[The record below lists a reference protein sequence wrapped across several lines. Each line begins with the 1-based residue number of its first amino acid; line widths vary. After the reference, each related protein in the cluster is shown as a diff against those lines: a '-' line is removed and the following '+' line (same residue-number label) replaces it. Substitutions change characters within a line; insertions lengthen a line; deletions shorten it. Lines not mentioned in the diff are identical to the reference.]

1 MLHHYFDQIYCI
13 NLDRRPDRWEHCQQE
28 FSKHGIEQVTR
39 FSAVDAKQIQLPFDA
54 MYNAELSCTLSHLK
68 VLEQAI
74 ATAAERVLILEDDV
88 VFHDR
93 LGEFFD
99 HYWRQLPLDWDV
111 CLMGGNHIEPPQP
124 ITANLLKT
132 RRTYAL
138 HAYSVHQK
146 SLVSVQQYLAHQV
159 QKILQHSEKSTFS
172 AAPDFLIADLQPSF
186 NFYSFSPPLAWQLE
200 GYSDLQSAIVSYD
213 CLQPQTVT
221 GYGAIAQSPSSPAN
235 QQSIQTITQ
244 DRFQIADLPR
254 LEQALQDISELRTW
268 RSQPHAICYYG
279 ATPYAATVRL
289 LGLAQAAQDWKIP
302 FVCLQHGQEEAIE
315 SLRQTYP
322 NLLLIVSNPERL
334 SYIEPLLRS
343 PQNPNTKLVIFGRY
357 IDEAPST
364 DLYVAN
370 MCDAEKVALKQYASR
385 IDLAISELS
394 LEGNAYLLRPYML
407 ELGIPVMSFP
417 WGVNLTCHT
426 PTFARAERDLLFV
439 GTFSEKG
446 SRIKQFWAEP
456 LKRFSQLLIGPDW
469 TQSPFSNTHNSVL
482 STQEFN
488 QQAPYLYSSSTIA
501 LNLHHAFEVE
511 GFTCNERVFNAPAC
525 GGFVV
530 SDRARRIRDFLG
542 PDELVMADNPR
553 EYLEAIEYFVQYPE
567 RRYPYMRKAIET
579 LYRHHTYHHRL
590 ADLLAVVF
598 RGQPIS
604 SFCPVMDFV
613 QF

>member
-1 MLHHYFDQIYCI
+1 MLHHYFDHIYCI

-28 FSKHGIEQVTR
+28 FSKHGINQVTR
-39 FSAVDAKQIQLPFDA
+39 FSAVDAKQLKLPFDS

-74 ATAAERVLILEDDV
+74 ATATGRILILEDDV
-88 VFHDR
+88 VFHDQ
-93 LGEFFD
+93 LGALFD
-99 HYWRQLPLDWDV
+99 HYWKQLPLDWDV

-124 ITANLLKT
+124 VSANLLKT
-132 RRTYAL
+132 SRTYAL
-138 HAYSVHQK
+138 HAYSVHRK
-146 SLVSVQQYLAHQV
+146 SLGSIQQYLAQRV
-159 QKILQHSEKSTFS
+159 QQILQHREKSTFS
-172 AAPDFLIADLQPSF
+172 AAPDFLIADLQPSL

-213 CLQPQTVT
+213 CLQPQVITAAA
-221 GYGAIAQSPSSPAN
+221 GASESTASNAS

-244 DRFQIADLPR
+244 DRFQIANLYR
-254 LEQALQDISELRTW
+254 LEQELQTLSELKAW

-289 LGLAQAAQDWKIP
+289 LGLAQAAQDWQIP
-302 FVCLQHGQEEAIE
+302 FIFLQHGQEATIE

-334 SYIEPLLRS
+334 PYIEPLLRS
-343 PQNPNTKLVIFGRY
+343 PQFPNTKLVIFGRY

-364 DLYVAN
+364 DLYVAT
-370 MCDAEKVALKQYASR
+370 MCNAEKIALKQYASH

-394 LEGNAYLLRPYML
+394 LEGNTHLLRPYML
-407 ELGIPVMSFP
+407 DLGIPVMSFP
-417 WGVNLTCHT
+417 WGVNLACHT
-426 PTFARAERDLLFV
+426 PVFARAERDLLFV

-446 SRIKQFWAEP
+446 SRIKQFWTEP
-456 LKRFSQLLIGPDW
+456 LKRFNRLLIGPDW
-469 TQSPFSNTHNSVL
+469 TQSPFANTYDSIL

-530 SDRARRIRDFLG
+530 SDRVRRIRDFFG
-542 PDELVMADNPR
+542 PDELVMADSPG
-553 EYLEAIEYFVQYPE
+553 EYLEVIEYFVQYPE

-598 RGQPIS
+598 GGRPLS